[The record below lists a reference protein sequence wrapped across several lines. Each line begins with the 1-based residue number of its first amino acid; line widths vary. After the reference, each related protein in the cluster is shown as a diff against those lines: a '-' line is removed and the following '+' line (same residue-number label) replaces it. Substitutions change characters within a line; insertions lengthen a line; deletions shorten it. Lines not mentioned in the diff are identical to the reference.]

1 MSSSNAANVP
11 ATQGG
16 GNAAPAASKKLF
28 PGIVKQV
35 LSGDT
40 VVIRHKNGSPPPEKQ
55 ITFSYVLAPKL
66 ARRPVSNEETKDEP
80 WAWDSREF
88 LRKKL
93 IGEEVCFT
101 FEKPANSNREYG
113 IVWLG
118 KDDSGENM
126 VETMVREGLV
136 TVRREGRQPPEIL
149 QKLID
154 MEDQAKA
161 AGRGKWCQV
170 PPSEKVRHIK
180 WFQTNPAHLV
190 EVYGGK
196 PVKAI
201 IEHVRDGSTVR
212 AFLLPEFHYIT
223 LMIAG
228 IRCPGV
234 KLDADGKPDLSVK
247 IPYADEARYFVETR
261 LLQREVEI
269 RLESVN
275 NSNFIGTILF
285 PKGNIAESLLREGL
299 AKCVDWSMAVMK
311 SGADKLRANERIAKE
326 NRKRLWSDYQSKA
339 PALNSKEKD
348 FTGTVL
354 EVFNGDAIN
363 VKLPNGQ
370 VKKVFFSSIRPPR
383 DTRTVVGAD
392 GEDVVKASPRPK
404 NYRPLYE
411 TPFMF
416 EAREFLRKKLINK
429 KVQCNLDYIAPAR
442 DNFPEKYCYTV
453 LIGGQNVAEA
463 LVSKGLATCVRYRQ
477 DDDQR
482 SSAYDQ
488 LLAAEGQ
495 AIKGQKGLHGKKDNA
510 PLRINDL
517 TFDHSRIKVQY
528 LPSWQRALRTEGIV
542 EFVASGS
549 RLRLYIPKDS
559 CLVTFLLGGISC
571 PRSSRPSMNG
581 VPAQEGEPF
590 GDEALA
596 FTRDRVLQR
605 EVSVHI
611 DTTDKAGSSVIGWL
625 WTEYNVNLSVALVE
639 EGLAEVHFSA
649 EKSEY
654 YRQLKSAEDRAKAAK
669 KNIWRNYVEQV
680 IEEKPVIVDEEKED
694 KISAERQVSYE
705 SVIVTEITPELT
717 FFAQNADAG
726 AKLDAMMAKLHADFQ
741 SNPPIA
747 GTYTP
752 KRGDLCAAQFSADK
766 QWYRAT
772 VERVQGN
779 NATVLYL
786 DYGNRETVPF
796 TRLAALPSAF
806 SSEKPYATE
815 YALALVKLP
824 SDNEDKEEALR
835 AFAED
840 VLNRKVNLNVELK
853 QASGPALAT
862 LHDPTTNSDIGKQLV
877 ADGLVLSEKRRE
889 RKLKDL
895 VQQYKAAQKA
905 ALDAHL
911 AIWKYGDITQDDA
924 PEFSR

>member
-1 MSSSNAANVP
+1 MSASNAAVAP

-16 GNAAPAASKKLF
+16 GNAAPTGGKKLF
-28 PGIVKQV
+28 TGIVKQV

-40 VVIRHKNGSPPPEKQ
+40 VVIRHRSGAPPPEKQ

-66 ARRPVSNEETKDEP
+66 ARRPVNNEDTRDEP

-113 IVWLG
+113 MVWLG

-126 VETMVREGLV
+126 VEAMVREGLV
-136 TVRREGRQPPEIL
+136 TVRREGRQPPEML
-149 QKLID
+149 QKLSEL
-154 MEDQAKA
+154 EDQAKA
-161 AGRGKWCQV
+161 AGRGKWSQV

-180 WFQTNPAHLV
+180 WTQNNPAHLV

-247 IPYADEARYFVETR
+247 IPFADEARYFVETR

-326 NRKRLWSDYQSKA
+326 NRKRLWADYQSKG

-348 FTGTVL
+348 FTGTVV

-363 VKLPNGQ
+363 VRLSNGQ
-370 VKKVFFSSIRPPR
+370 IKKVFFSSIRPPR
-383 DTRTVVGAD
+383 DTRAVVGAD
-392 GEDVVKASPRPK
+392 GEEVKAAPRPK

-463 LVSKGLATCVRYRQ
+463 LVAKGLATCVRYRQ

-495 AIKGQKGLHGKKDNA
+495 AIKGQKGVHGKKDNA

-571 PRSSRPSMNG
+571 PRSSRPAING
-581 VPAQEGEPF
+581 VPAQESEPY

-605 EVSVHI
+605 DVSVHI
-611 DTTDKAGSSVIGWL
+611 DTTDKAGTAVIGWL
-625 WTEYNVNLSVALVE
+625 WTENNVNLSVALVE

-669 KNIWRNYVEQV
+669 KNIWMNHVEQV
-680 IEEKPVIVDEEKED
+680 AEEKTAVVDEEKED
-694 KISAERQVSYE
+694 DKAPVERQLNFE
-705 SVIVTEITPELT
+705 SVVVTEITPDLT
-717 FFAQNADAG
+717 FFAQKADAA

-741 SNPPIA
+741 NNPPIT

-752 KRGDLCAAQFSADK
+752 KHGDLCAAQFSADK
-766 QWYRAT
+766 QWYRAK
-772 VERVQGN
+772 VERIHGT
-779 NATVLYL
+779 NATVLYV

-796 TRLAALPSAF
+796 TSLASLPPAF
-806 SSEKPYATE
+806 SSEKPYAAE
-815 YALALVKLP
+815 YALALIKLP
-824 SDNEDKEEALR
+824 TDNEDKEEAVR

-840 VLNRKVNLNVELK
+840 VLNRKVNLNIELK
-853 QASGPALAT
+853 PSNGPALAT
-862 LHDPTTNSDIGKQLV
+862 LHDPTTSADIGKQLV
-877 ADGLVLSEKRRE
+877 ADGLVLYENRRE
-889 RKLKDL
+889 RKLKEL
-895 VQQYKAAQKA
+895 VLQYKAAQKD
-905 ALDAHL
+905 ALTSHL
-911 AIWKYGDITQDDA
+911 AIWKYGDIRQDDA
-924 PEFSR
+924 PEFSH